1 MANWYPNSYGNMVPG
16 YSQGQVSYGG
26 YPMAQAPMQMNPQN
40 QSGGMMNPGMIWV
53 DGEVG
58 AKAYQIQ
65 PGQTTPVALW
75 DTNDQVIYLKSVNQM
90 GMPNPIQKVR
100 YQIEEMPQQYLTGN
114 GGNGGGNSGSQ
125 GNMFEQDDRIHDE
138 ISSLRQEIRELK
150 EAMSQRQQGGSQNVS
165 QSRQNGGNNGGGN
178 RNV

>member
-1 MANWYPNSYGNMVPG
+1 MANWYQNPNGNMVPG
-16 YSQGQVSYGG
+16 YSQGQISYGG
-26 YPMAQAPMQMNPQN
+26 YPMAPMQMNPQN

-75 DTNDQVIYLKSVNQM
+75 DTNDQVIYLKSMNQM
-90 GMPNPIQKVR
+90 GMPNPLQKIR

-114 GGNGGGNSGSQ
+114 GGGNSGSQ
-125 GNMFEQDDRIHDE
+125 GNMSEQDDRIRDE

-150 EAMSQRQQGGSQNVS
+150 ETMSQRQQGGSQNVS
-165 QSRQNGGNNGGGN
+165 QSRQNGSNNGGGN
-178 RNV
+178 RNA